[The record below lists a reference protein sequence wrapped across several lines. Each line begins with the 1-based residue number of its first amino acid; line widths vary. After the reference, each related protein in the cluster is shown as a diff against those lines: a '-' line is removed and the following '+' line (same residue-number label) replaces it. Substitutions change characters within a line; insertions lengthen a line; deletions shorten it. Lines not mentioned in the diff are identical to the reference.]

1 MVGLCTRPLT
11 VTPMTAPDPLRA
23 GGRLPVR
30 GARNSVGTS
39 QRGSPAVS
47 KQHRV
52 GDRVDD
58 GFGHDPADAWL
69 AAAEQA
75 DLGDVT
81 WSAKTPWATTV
92 SVRSEADARVVRV
105 GGELATGSA
114 AYLDLVLEQEL
125 SAAPR
130 ALIVDLSGAAFMGVR
145 GIAALVRAAGRAAAN
160 STTVCVSAPIHLDLL
175 RHLRAMG
182 IAELF
187 EVHTSVAGCRW
198 ALARPEPT
206 RSPWTQSP
214 PDPFDVGEF

>member
-1 MVGLCTRPLT
+1 MLGVITERAPRRRSSTVVAVRVVVVEVAAAGLGEPAADHVADGEQRDVEPGLVGEEDIAAAIG
-11 VTPMTAPDPLRA
+11 VTDQRGGDEHADDEEDDEL
-23 GGRLPVR
+23 GRLER
-30 GARNSVGTS
+30 GLR
-39 QRGSPAVS
+39 
-47 KQHRV
+47 
-52 GDRVDD
+52 
-58 GFGHDPADAWL
+58 L
-69 AAAEQA
+69 
-75 DLGDVT
+75 
-81 WSAKTPWATTV
+81 
-92 SVRSEADARVVRV
+92 SE
-105 GGELATGSA
+105 
-114 AYLDLVLEQEL
+114 
-125 SAAPR
+125 AAPR